1 MLLKGG
7 SWQIREG
14 ALRRFKPQEKADGRL
29 TTDALERLQ
38 SCKGGSLGR
47 LNRSGPVLLKRG
59 SWQIRE
65 GALRRF
71 KPLEK
76 S

>member
-7 SWQIREG
+7 SWQIRAG

-29 TTDALERLQ
+29 TTDALERVQ

-47 LNRSGPVLLKRG
+47 LNRSGPVLLKGG

-65 GALRRF
+65 GALRQIKQLDR
-71 KPLEK
+71 